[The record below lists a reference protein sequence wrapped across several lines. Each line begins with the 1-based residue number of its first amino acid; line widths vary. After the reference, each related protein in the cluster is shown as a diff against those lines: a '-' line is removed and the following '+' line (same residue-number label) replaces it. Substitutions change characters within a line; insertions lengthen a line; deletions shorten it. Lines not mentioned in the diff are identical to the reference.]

1 MDFCTLNE
9 LKRMS
14 PSLTVDKIDW
24 DGECQRKSLLAKYIT
39 RLGMFLDRGQLAIYT
54 AGVYMQ
60 RFYRLH
66 PLRSA
71 RGKAYPLCALSA
83 LSLSLRA
90 RVRARE

>member
-1 MDFCTLNE
+1 MDFFTLDE

-24 DGECQRKSLLAKYIT
+24 EGECQRKSLLAKYIT

-71 RGKAYPLCALSA
+71 RGKAYPLFSPCE
-83 LSLSLRA
+83 
-90 RVRARE
+90 RARE